1 MTKTL
6 AALLAAAFLPLAA
19 LAQTS
24 PAQGVAAAPAAPK
37 WQGYDE
43 AADAKA
49 DIARAL
55 ERARTEGKKVMVVF
69 GANWCPD
76 CRVLDQ
82 QIKEGRL
89 KALVDRQLVTVKVDV
104 GRFKKNLDL
113 AEAYGV
119 SLKKGI
125 PTLAVLDA
133 NGRAVYA
140 TLEGEVGDARDMS
153 EAGLYQFFDRKW

>member
-1 MTKTL
+1 
-6 AALLAAAFLPLAA
+6 
-19 LAQTS
+19 
-24 PAQGVAAAPAAPK
+24 
-37 WQGYDE
+37 
-43 AADAKA
+43 
-49 DIARAL
+49 
-55 ERARTEGKKVMVVF
+55 EGKKVMVVF

-119 SLKKGI
+119 PLKKGI